1 MRTLDTSVPALKE
14 CIDLEMPEKK
24 SDCKGAV
31 KKQKDTIKSG
41 DGYSIHIA
49 DLYIL
54 SRKILILCP

>member
-1 MRTLDTSVPALKE
+1 MPALKE

-41 DGYSIHIA
+41 DGCSIHIA